1 MQKCLC
7 IFLDSPTCDYD
18 SLVLSD
24 ELDRTAQC
32 GGGDGQIPAQVE
44 LKGKKVK
51 FSFKTDDS
59 ISAAGFHMMYNITRL
74 QQGMKNNNKKLL
86 ISILYLAFYLFSVL
100 TAQVQILG
108 HKRVVNRSRYVKWFI
123 LDSFDSR
130 NQPPALQC
138 RYFIAKTSQ

>member
-1 MQKCLC
+1 MRKRLC
-7 IFLDSPTCDYD
+7 IFLDSPSCDYD

-24 ELDRTAQC
+24 ELDTTAQC
-32 GGGDGQIPAQVE
+32 GGGDGQIPARVE

-51 FSFKTDDS
+51 FSFKSDDS

-86 ISILYLAFYLFSVL
+86 ISILYLAFYLFSIL
-100 TAQVQILG
+100 PAQVQILG
-108 HKRVVNRSRYVKWFI
+108 HKRVVNRSRYVEWFT

-130 NQPPALQC
+130 N
-138 RYFIAKTSQ
+138 

>member
-1 MQKCLC
+1 M
-7 IFLDSPTCDYD
+7 
-18 SLVLSD
+18 SD
-24 ELDRTAQC
+24 ELDTTAQC
-32 GGGDGQIPAQVE
+32 GGGDGQIPARVE

-51 FSFKTDDS
+51 FSFKSDDS

-86 ISILYLAFYLFSVL
+86 ISILYLAFYSFSVL

-130 NQPPALQC
+130 N
-138 RYFIAKTSQ
+138 

>member
-1 MQKCLC
+1 MRKRLC
-7 IFLDSPTCDYD
+7 IFLDSPSCDYD

-24 ELDRTAQC
+24 ELDTTAQC
-32 GGGDGQIPAQVE
+32 GGGDGQIPARVE

-51 FSFKTDDS
+51 FSFKSDDS

-108 HKRVVNRSRYVKWFI
+108 HKRVVNRSRYVEWFT

-130 NQPPALQC
+130 N
-138 RYFIAKTSQ
+138 

>member
-1 MQKCLC
+1 MRKRLC
-7 IFLDSPTCDYD
+7 IFLDSPSCDND

-24 ELDRTAQC
+24 ELDTTAQC
-32 GGGDGQIPAQVE
+32 GGGEGQIPARVE

-51 FSFKTDDS
+51 FSFKSDDS

-100 TAQVQILG
+100 PAQVQILG

-130 NQPPALQC
+130 N
-138 RYFIAKTSQ
+138 

>member
-1 MQKCLC
+1 MKKRLC
-7 IFLDSPTCDYD
+7 IFLDSPRCDYD

-32 GGGDGQIPAQVE
+32 GGGDGQIPSQVE

-51 FSFKTDDS
+51 FSFKSDDS

-74 QQGMKNNNKKLL
+74 QQGMNKNNKKLL
-86 ISILYLAFYLFSVL
+86 ISSLYLAFYFFSVL
-100 TAQVQILG
+100 PAQVYILG
-108 HKRVVNRSRYVKWFI
+108 HKRVVNRSRYVKWTI

-130 NQPPALQC
+130 KGPPAV
-138 RYFIAKTSQ
+138 

>member
-1 MQKCLC
+1 MRKRLC
-7 IFLDSPTCDYD
+7 IFLDSPSCDYD

-24 ELDRTAQC
+24 ELDTTAQC
-32 GGGDGQIPAQVE
+32 GGGDGQIPARVE

-51 FSFKTDDS
+51 FSFKSDDS

-100 TAQVQILG
+100 PAQVQILG

-130 NQPPALQC
+130 N
-138 RYFIAKTSQ
+138 

>member
-1 MQKCLC
+1 MRKRLC
-7 IFLDSPTCDYD
+7 IFLDSPSCDYD

-24 ELDRTAQC
+24 ELDTTAQC
-32 GGGDGQIPAQVE
+32 GGGDGQIPARVE

-51 FSFKTDDS
+51 FSFKSDDS

-74 QQGMKNNNKKLL
+74 QQGMNNNNKKVL

-130 NQPPALQC
+130 N
-138 RYFIAKTSQ
+138 